1 MRWRAAKTPAPKEV
15 RNIESFSRAI
25 RSSMRKAKTK
35 KIIFAKRDETP
46 NQHPNLGCQLTRGVK
61 RQNLMRKRRS
71 RAKKR
76 RERKR
81 PSAVVAIYQEA
92 AEVDKLINDANS
104 DAPANETRRL
114 LRVEEHCR
122 GLEDGFGRGNL
133 SLMRAT
139 VLIGFD
145 GKQIWPIKQ
154 SIDPAFY
161 QLDGRRTAFD
171 CSGDWWRPNSEQQKL
186 KQEQQILE
194 KAQAR
199 VDRDSFYGLNGR
211 KF

>member
-1 MRWRAAKTPAPKEV
+1 
-15 RNIESFSRAI
+15 
-25 RSSMRKAKTK
+25 
-35 KIIFAKRDETP
+35 
-46 NQHPNLGCQLTRGVK
+46 
-61 RQNLMRKRRS
+61 MRKRRS

-122 GLEDGFGRGNL
+122 GLEDGFGRGNS

-171 CSGDWWRPNSEQQKL
+171 CSGDSWRPNSEQQKL

-199 VDRDSFYGLNGR
+199 VDRDSLRLKWEKILRFTAASSLAHGSADPGR
-211 KF
+211 VKSALSPTGGVLTVDERPGRDPVGGDPDL